1 MTDTAL
7 SLPKE
12 RLAALASAY
21 AREVAQR
28 RRLSYALIFALLALT
43 LLASYVAEVR
53 LSALIDNIGNFTSY
67 FARIIPELR
76 WSNFS
81 ADFSEWMWGISRWSR
96 LLFDT
101 VLMAYLAT
109 LFGAAGA
116 VLFSFF
122 AANNLTSNP
131 VLRFVVK
138 RFLEF
143 CRTVPD
149 LVFALIF
156 VRAFGLG
163 AMAGVLALT
172 IHTFGSLGKLFSE
185 AVENI
190 DMKPVEGVRASGA
203 SWSQAVRFGVVPQI
217 LPSFLSYGL
226 LRFEVNVR
234 TATVIGF
241 VGAGGIGQDFL
252 EAIRKFY
259 YSDVSAMLVMITI
272 TVFAIDIV
280 TGWLRNALTGRE
292 AHE

>member
-1 MTDTAL
+1 LVSAH
-7 SLPKE
+7 LPSPQE
-12 RLAALASAY
+12 RIAGLAEAY
-21 AREVAQR
+21 ERKIAVR
-28 RRLSYALIFALLALT
+28 RRQTYALLATLFALT
-43 LLASYVAEVR
+43 LLASYAAEVR
-53 LSALIDNIGNFTSY
+53 LPVLIGNIGNFTSY
-67 FARIIPELR
+67 FERIIPELR
-76 WSNFS
+76 WATLST
-81 ADFSEWMWGISRWSR
+81 DFGEWMWGLSRWSR

-101 VLMAYLAT
+101 VLIAYLAT
-109 LFGAAGA
+109 LCGAAGA
-116 VLFSFF
+116 LMISFF
-122 AANNLTSNP
+122 AANNLVSNP
-131 VLRFVVK
+131 VLRFTVK

-172 IHTFGSLGKLFSE
+172 IHSFGSLGKLFSE

-190 DMKPVEGVRASGA
+190 DMKPVESVRSAGA
-203 SWSQAVRFGVVPQI
+203 AWPQAVRFGVVPQV
-217 LPSFLSYGL
+217 LPTFLSYGL

-280 TGWLRNALTGRE
+280 ADRLRKALTGRE
-292 AHE
+292 TPE

>member
-1 MTDTAL
+1 L
-7 SLPKE
+7 L
-12 RLAALASAY
+12 LAALL
-21 AREVAQR
+21 V
-28 RRLSYALIFALLALT
+28 LT
-43 LLASYVAEVR
+43 SLASYAAEVR
-53 LSALIDNIGNFTSY
+53 LPVLIGNIGNFTSY
-67 FARIIPELR
+67 FERIIPELH
-76 WSNFS
+76 WATFTS
-81 ADFSEWMWGISRWSR
+81 DIGEWMWGLPRWSR

-101 VLMAYLAT
+101 LLIAYLAT
-109 LFGAAGA
+109 LCGAAGA
-116 VLFSFF
+116 LLFSFL
-122 AANNLTSNP
+122 AAKNLVSNP
-131 VLRFVVK
+131 ILRFTVK

-172 IHTFGSLGKLFSE
+172 IHSFGSLGKLFSE

-190 DMKPVEGVRASGA
+190 DMKPVESVRSAGA
-203 SWSQAVRFGVVPQI
+203 AWPQAVRFGVVPQV
-217 LPSFLSYGL
+217 LPTFLSYGL

-259 YSDVSAMLVMITI
+259 YSDVSAMLVMITV

-280 TGWLRNALTGRE
+280 TDRLRKALTGRE
-292 AHE
+292 ASE